1 MTPRNGASA
10 FSTKCPGFVQR
21 SRCVLSVSPVQWIE
35 VAVDDDDDDD
45 GGWCGSGKK
54 SQKLNLESDSNYIK
68 HQT

>member
-1 MTPRNGASA
+1 M
-10 FSTKCPGFVQR
+10 
-21 SRCVLSVSPVQWIE
+21 
-35 VAVDDDDDDD
+35 AVDDDDDDDD